1 MYFAAKKRVCD
12 VQKYWRDRERVNKR
26 KHPKVWGAGESGV
39 ARGPE
44 TEVVQGCQMVGEKQS
59 AVVCVVCVEGGRGGV
74 GVSVCWLWVGDW
86 RKLTCNIEK
95 AIDVGGCGGGVVV
108 LVVVDG

>member
-12 VQKYWRDRERVNKR
+12 VQNYWRDRERVNKR

-44 TEVVQGCQMVGEKQS
+44 TEVMLGCQMVGESSQLLS
-59 AVVCVVCVEGGRGGV
+59 VLFVWREGRGGV
-74 GVSVCWLWVGDW
+74 GVSVYWV
-86 RKLTCNIEK
+86 
-95 AIDVGGCGGGVVV
+95 
-108 LVVVDG
+108 

>member
-1 MYFAAKKRVCD
+1 
-12 VQKYWRDRERVNKR
+12 VNKR

-44 TEVVQGCQMVGEKQS
+44 MEVVQGCQMVWGKQS

-74 GVSVCWLWVGDW
+74 GVSVCWL
-86 RKLTCNIEK
+86 
-95 AIDVGGCGGGVVV
+95 
-108 LVVVDG
+108 